1 MRFPTR
7 AALSF
12 LAWVGGMVLA
22 ADAGEDSVKVIFADG
37 IPAGS
42 KVR

>member
-1 MRFPTR
+1 MI
-7 AALSF
+7 
-12 LAWVGGMVLA
+12 VA
-22 ADAGEDSVKVIFADG
+22 ADAGEDVKVIFVDG